1 MKKSGEKEEKVKI
14 ERTCTRSIPG
24 CNPSLPLPP
33 PHNPFQCRPTTSFLP
48 PTYTVLVYL
57 LLSPTSLP
65 LFFLSS
71 LSSIY
76 FSFSLSFFF
85 SLFISC
91 ARARSRKS
99 ACKHTHAST
108 RTFTFSFLK
117 YISPDKIKRIRQK
130 ITKRKCI
137 YIKHR
142 NKREGGEGKKTDRG
156 KKRRKN
162 YLHLFPAISYRAT

>member
-1 MKKSGEKEEKVKI
+1 MKRSGEKEEKVKI

-71 LSSIY
+71 LGSIY
-76 FSFSLSFFF
+76 FSFSLSLSFFF
-85 SLFISC
+85 SLFI
-91 ARARSRKS
+91 SRKS

-108 RTFTFSFLK
+108 RTFTFLCLK

-130 ITKRKCI
+130 ITKRKYI
-137 YIKHR
+137 YI
-142 NKREGGEGKKTDRG
+142 
-156 KKRRKN
+156 
-162 YLHLFPAISYRAT
+162 